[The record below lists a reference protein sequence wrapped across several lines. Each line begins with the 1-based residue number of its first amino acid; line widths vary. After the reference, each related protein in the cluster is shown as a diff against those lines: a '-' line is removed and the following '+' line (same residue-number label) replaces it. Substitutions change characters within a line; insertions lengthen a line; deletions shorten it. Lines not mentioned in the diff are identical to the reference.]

1 MYQWSLLPTNF
12 VSLPATI
19 NHFVRL
25 FWYCRSEETFVVP
38 LHYSKQVFGLVIL
51 HLFPKIL
58 PINIKLH
65 DINLIVD

>member
-1 MYQWSLLPTNF
+1 MYQWPLLPTNF

-19 NHFVRL
+19 ITLRGCFGTAIL
-25 FWYCRSEETFVVP
+25 KKLVVP
-38 LHYSKQVFGLVIL
+38 LLYSIQVFGLVIL

-65 DINLIVD
+65 DINLIVE